1 MQTMHKERASLI
13 LIRNESSF
21 DIRAPRTTQI
31 LYRTPSVMVIFLA
44 PALATVIHYHVL
56 QDFMIHIFTV

>member
-31 LYRTPSVMVIFLA
+31 LYRTSSVTVIFLA
-44 PALATVIHYHVL
+44 PALAIVIYDKITFDKIL
-56 QDFMIHIFTV
+56 